1 MEKKKN
7 KRLRI
12 FDFTR
17 DGKGIS
23 KRGADLGF
31 GFKKF
36 FILLKENFN
45 KLVTVNIIF
54 VLGNFPIFFLIAAL
68 SGLTKNEM
76 YIPLSDTYQN
86 MNGMVHAGAEMSP
99 YMMTL
104 YAIDGLPAN
113 QLVDTAWTYVL
124 YGIGSL
130 TLFTFGPINAGT
142 AYVLR
147 NIVSGEP
154 VFVWSD
160 FKYAFKRNYK
170 QSLIFGILDAL
181 IIAILAL
188 DMYWM
193 FSMGGFLTSMFFWT
207 SVVIMVLYFFMRYY
221 MYVQMVTFD
230 LTIFKMFK
238 NALIFSLVGLKRNL
252 LALLGMLVCVALE
265 ILFIFGLGGLLLP
278 IAVAAPL
285 ALLFSLFAY
294 MKVYAAY
301 YKIKELMIDPYYEA
315 HPEERPVVYTDDD
328 DVIMHDDVTERERL
342 EEIKKKNGIESE

>member
-1 MEKKKN
+1 MEKKNN
-7 KRLRI
+7 KKFRL

-23 KRGADLGF
+23 KTKADLGF
-31 GFKKF
+31 GLKKF

-54 VLGNFPIFFLIAAL
+54 VLGNFPIFFLVAAL
-68 SGLTKNEM
+68 SGLTKASM
-76 YIPLSDTYQN
+76 FIPLSDTYQT

-104 YAIDGLPAN
+104 YSIDGLPIN
-113 QLVDTAWTYVL
+113 QLVDTTWTYVL
-124 YGIGSL
+124 YGISAL
-130 TLFTFGPINAGT
+130 TLITFGPINAGT

-160 FKYAFKRNYK
+160 FIYAVKRNFR
-170 QSLIFGILDAL
+170 QALIFGIIDAV

-207 SVVIMVLYFFMRYY
+207 SVVLLLLYFFMRYY

-230 LTIFKMFK
+230 LSILKMLK
-238 NALIFSLVGLKRNL
+238 NAMIFSLAGLKRNFV
-252 LALLGMLVCVALE
+252 ALLGMLICVALE

-315 HPEERPVVYTDDD
+315 HPEERPVVYDDD
-328 DVIMHDDVTERERL
+328 DDIIMHDDVTENERL
-342 EEIKKKNGIESE
+342 EAIKKKNGIES

>member
-23 KRGADLGF
+23 KKKADLGF

-36 FILLKENFN
+36 FVLLKENFN

-76 YIPLSDTYQN
+76 FVPLSDTYQN

-99 YMMTL
+99 YMMTI
-104 YAIDGLPAN
+104 YAIDGLPTN
-113 QLVDTAWTYVL
+113 QLVDTVWTYVL
-124 YGIGSL
+124 YGAGSL
-130 TLFTFGPINAGT
+130 TLFTFGPINAAT

-160 FKYAFKRNYK
+160 FKYAFKRNYR
-170 QSLIFGILDAL
+170 QALIFGILDAL
-181 IIAILAL
+181 IIALLAL
-188 DMYWM
+188 DIYWM
-193 FSMGGFLTSMFFWT
+193 FSLGGFLTSMFFWT

-238 NALIFSLVGLKRNL
+238 NALIFSLVGMKRNI
-252 LALLGMLVCVALE
+252 LALLGMVVCIALE
-265 ILFIFGLGGLLLP
+265 ILFIFGLGSLLLP

-285 ALLFSLFAY
+285 AILFSLFAY

-328 DVIMHDDVTERERL
+328 DIIMHDDVTELERL
-342 EEIKKKNGIESE
+342 EEIKKKNGIE